1 MVVAVVVVVELTG
14 LMLVLRYELQY
25 DEDSAVRVLGLVARK
40 ARRQLS
46 ALQIAVA
53 GAAEGNAAGPAG
65 IGRTR
70 NRPIKAIV
78 LRNENIMEVGTLV

>member
-40 ARRQLS
+40 ARRQ
-46 ALQIAVA
+46 IFGVA
-53 GAAEGNAAGPAG
+53 DRCGRSGGGKCCGTCGNWQNQEQADQGDRAQ
-65 IGRTR
+65 
-70 NRPIKAIV
+70 
-78 LRNENIMEVGTLV
+78 E